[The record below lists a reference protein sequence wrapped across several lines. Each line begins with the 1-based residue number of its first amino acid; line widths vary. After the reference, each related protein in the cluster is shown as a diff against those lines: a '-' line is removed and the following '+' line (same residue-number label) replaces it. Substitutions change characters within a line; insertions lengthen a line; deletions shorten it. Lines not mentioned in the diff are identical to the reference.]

1 MKLGKLEPA
10 SATAKSINGTMPP
23 AVNSGEVPLLATD
36 LALLLIYARYNMT
49 IAISYKINYI
59 ASREWHAAF

>member
-1 MKLGKLEPA
+1 
-10 SATAKSINGTMPP
+10 MPP

-36 LALLLIYARYNMT
+36 LALLLIYARHKIT

-59 ASREWHAAF
+59 ASREWYAAFLTISSLIFLTLLHL

>member
-10 SATAKSINGTMPP
+10 SATAKSINGTMPS
-23 AVNSGEVPLLATD
+23 AVCSGKVPPPATD
-36 LALLLIYARYNMT
+36 SALLLIYARYKMT

-59 ASREWHAAF
+59 ANREQYAAF